1 MVLSCYTLYLIDGC
15 WVQAVEA
22 ATALASNGTTQ
33 RSTPAGMQSLTRKSD
48 ESVDTMSMSP
58 HGTLWQLRYLGPLED
73 EQVEIG
79 PLLGRGGFGR
89 VYKGGAFSH

>member
-1 MVLSCYTLYLIDGC
+1 MSDVG
-15 WVQAVEA
+15 WMQAVEEA
-22 ATALASNGTTQ
+22 VVLASNGGVPPITTVTGGSQ
-33 RSTPAGMQSLTRKSD
+33 VPKLDEEPVDAMSL
-48 ESVDTMSMSP
+48 SP

-89 VYKGGAFSH
+89 VYKGGRLTQS